1 MHRLGFQ
8 EEELDDLITR
18 LKSNPLIYVQSV
30 FSHLVGSNNPSLD
43 DFTHTQ
49 IARLKQMAQKLK
61 EGLEQPF
68 MVHLLNS
75 AGISRFPEAQF
86 DMVRLGIGLYGI
98 SSHKETAE
106 RLRHVTSLRT
116 EITQIKV
123 VKAGES
129 VGYNR
134 SFVAEKE
141 YHIATVSVGY
151 ADGLLRVLGNGNF
164 SFWIDGKPAPIVG
177 DICMDMCMIDVTN
190 LDVKEGDAVFVFNAE
205 HPVTELAFAAKTI
218 PYEVLSRISR
228 RVKRVYFHE

>member
-1 MHRLGFQ
+1 
-8 EEELDDLITR
+8 
-18 LKSNPLIYVQSV
+18 
-30 FSHLVGSNNPSLD
+30 
-43 DFTHTQ
+43 
-49 IARLKQMAQKLK
+49 
-61 EGLEQPF
+61 

-98 SSHKETAE
+98 SSHKETAD

-116 EITQIKV
+116 EITQIKE

-134 SFVAEKE
+134 SFVAENDSL
-141 YHIATVSVGY
+141 IATVSVGY
-151 ADGLLRVLGNGNF
+151 ADGLFRLLGNGNF
-164 SFWIDGKPAPIVG
+164 SLWVKGKAAPVVG
-177 DICMDMCMIDVTN
+177 DICMDMCMIDVTGMKVN
-190 LDVKEGDAVFVFNAE
+190 EGDAVIVFNAG
-205 HPVTELAFAAKTI
+205 HPVTELAEAAKTI